1 MSFTSFHLH
10 PHILAGVQALG
21 YTRPTPIQL
30 QAMPPVLQGRDVLGL
45 AQTGTG
51 KTAAFVLPI
60 LQRLMQG
67 PRGRVRALILA
78 PTRELAEQIYT
89 VIGALGQ
96 HTPLRQVTLYG
107 GVGMSPQVQ
116 QLRAG
121 ADIAV
126 ACPGRLLDH
135 IRQGT
140 IALSQ
145 LEVLVLD
152 EADRLFDMGFCPDIR
167 RIVRHLPAQR
177 QTLLFSATMP
187 EAIRHLAQDI
197 LRTPVAVQVDHMV
210 PLPTIAHA
218 LYPVASHRKTALL
231 TALFR
236 HTKSASALVFTRTK
250 HQAKR
255 VAHHLAHAGYR
266 ATSLQGNLSQSK
278 RQAALE
284 GFRSGAF
291 EILVATDLAAR
302 GLDVWHISHVINY
315 DMPETVDAYMHRIG
329 RTGRAART
337 GVAFTLVTHE
347 DAAMV
352 ATIDQ
357 ALGATL
363 ERLMLHGFDYA
374 TPRSACDADRG
385 GAPHGSQPQRA
396 MATAA
401 PLRSTPEPSVREAP
415 PDVASAPPLP
425 STPGRRRFAPSGRRW
440 QPAGTGPRRW

>member
-1 MSFTSFHLH
+1 VSFTSFHLH

-21 YTRPTPIQL
+21 YTRPTPIQQ

-51 KTAAFVLPI
+51 KTAAFALPI

-67 PRGRVRALILA
+67 PRDRVRALILA
-78 PTRELAEQIYT
+78 PTRELAEQIHT
-89 VIGALGQ
+89 VIEALGQ

-107 GVGMSPQVQ
+107 GVGMAPQVQ
-116 QLRAG
+116 HLRTG
-121 ADIAV
+121 VDIVV

-167 RIVRHLPAQR
+167 RIVQHLPTRR

-187 EAIRHLAQDI
+187 EVIWHLAQEI
-197 LRTPVAVQVDHMV
+197 LRTPVTVQVDHTI
-210 PLPTIAHA
+210 PLSTISHA
-218 LYPVASHRKTALL
+218 LYPVAPHRKTALL
-231 TALFR
+231 TALLR
-236 HTKSASALVFTRTK
+236 QSTPVSGLVFTRTK

-255 VAHHLAHAGYR
+255 VAHHLAQAGYR

-278 RQAALE
+278 RQAALD

-315 DMPETVDAYMHRIG
+315 DMPETADAYMHRIG

-337 GVAFTLVTHE
+337 GVAFTLSTHADE
-347 DAAMV
+347 AMV
-352 ATIDQ
+352 ATIER
-357 ALGATL
+357 ALGAPL
-363 ERLMLHGFDYA
+363 ERRMLHGFDYA
-374 TPRSACDADRG
+374 THRSACDID
-385 GAPHGSQPQRA
+385 HGC
-396 MATAA
+396 
-401 PLRSTPEPSVREAP
+401 AP
-415 PDVASAPPLP
+415 PRSQAVRTQATGAHVRTTPGPSPREVPPGVVSAVPLP
-425 STPGRRRFAPSGRRW
+425 SSPGRRRYRPRGRRG
-440 QPAGTGPRRW
+440 PSAGPVHRRR

>member
-21 YTRPTPIQL
+21 YTRPTPIQQ

-51 KTAAFVLPI
+51 KTAAFALPI

-67 PRGRVRALILA
+67 PRDWVRALILA
-78 PTRELAEQIYT
+78 PTRELAEQIHT
-89 VIGALGQ
+89 VIEALGQ

-107 GVGMSPQVQ
+107 GVGMAPQVQ
-116 QLRAG
+116 HLRTG
-121 ADIAV
+121 VDIVV

-135 IRQGT
+135 ISQGT

-167 RIVRHLPAQR
+167 RIVQHLPTRR

-187 EAIRHLAQDI
+187 EVIWHLAQEI
-197 LRTPVAVQVDHMV
+197 LRTPVTVQVDHTI
-210 PLPTIAHA
+210 PLSTISHA
-218 LYPVASHRKTALL
+218 LYPVAPHRKTALL
-231 TALFR
+231 TALLR
-236 HTKSASALVFTRTK
+236 QSTPVSGLVFTRTK

-255 VAHHLAHAGYR
+255 VAHHLAQAGYR

-278 RQAALE
+278 RQAALD

-315 DMPETVDAYMHRIG
+315 DMPETADAYMHRIG

-337 GVAFTLVTHE
+337 GVAFTLSTHADE
-347 DAAMV
+347 AMV
-352 ATIDQ
+352 ATIER
-357 ALGATL
+357 ALGAPL
-363 ERLMLHGFDYA
+363 ERRMLHGFDYA
-374 TPRSACDADRG
+374 THRSACDID
-385 GAPHGSQPQRA
+385 HGC
-396 MATAA
+396 
-401 PLRSTPEPSVREAP
+401 AP
-415 PDVASAPPLP
+415 PRSQAVRTQATGAHVRTTPGPSPREVPPGVVSAAPLP
-425 STPGRRRFAPSGRRW
+425 STPGRRRYRPRGRRG
-440 QPAGTGPRRW
+440 PSAGPVPRRR

>member
-1 MSFTSFHLH
+1 LFVSFASFHLH
-10 PHILAGVQALG
+10 PRLMVGVQALG
-21 YTRPTPIQL
+21 YTVPTPIQM
-30 QAMPPVLQGRDVLGL
+30 QAIPPVLQGHDVLGL

-67 PRGRVRALILA
+67 PGGRVRALILA
-78 PTRELAEQIYT
+78 PTRELAEQIHT
-89 VIGALGQ
+89 VTEALGQ

-107 GVGMSPQVQ
+107 GVGLAPQVQ
-116 QLRAG
+116 KLRAG
-121 ADIAV
+121 VDIVV

-135 IRQGT
+135 IGQGT
-140 IALSQ
+140 IELSQ
-145 LEVLVLD
+145 LEVVVLD

-167 RIVRHLPAQR
+167 RIVRQLPVQR

-197 LRTPVAVQVDHMV
+197 LRAPVTVQVDHTV
-210 PLPTIAHA
+210 PLPTISHA
-218 LYPVASHRKTALL
+218 LYPVAPHLKTALL
-231 TALFR
+231 TALCR
-236 HTKSASALVFTRTK
+236 HTRLTSGLVFTRTK

-255 VAHHLAHAGYR
+255 VAHHLAQAGYR
-266 ATSLQGNLSQSK
+266 ATSLQGNLSQSR

-315 DMPETVDAYMHRIG
+315 DMPDTVEAYMHRIG
-329 RTGRAART
+329 RTGRATRN
-337 GVAFTLVTHE
+337 GDAFTLITHE

-352 ATIDQ
+352 STIER

-363 ERLMLHGFDYA
+363 ERRMLHGFDYA
-374 TPRSACDADRG
+374 TYRPASETNRG
-385 GAPHGSQPQRA
+385 GAPHGRQRIQA
-396 MATAA
+396 SAA
-401 PLRSTPEPSVREAP
+401 HSGAQRGSRAREEAPDSTPAALLAHAP
-415 PDVASAPPLP
+415 GHRQHHPP
-425 STPGRRRFAPSGRRW
+425 GRRW
-440 QPAGTGPRRW
+440 QPTGAARRRW

>member
-1 MSFTSFHLH
+1 VSFTSFHLH
-10 PHILAGVQALG
+10 PRILAGVQALG
-21 YTRPTPIQL
+21 YTIPTPIQQ
-30 QAMPPVLQGRDVLGL
+30 QALPPVLQGRDVLGL

-67 PRGRVRALILA
+67 PQGRLRALILA
-78 PTRELAEQIYT
+78 PTRELAEQTHT

-96 HTPLRQVTLYG
+96 HTPLRPVTLYG
-107 GVGMSPQVQ
+107 GVAMPPQVQ
-116 QLRAG
+116 KLRAG
-121 ADIAV
+121 ADIAI

-135 IRQGT
+135 MRQGT
-140 IALSQ
+140 IKLSH

-152 EADRLFDMGFCPDIR
+152 EADRLFDMGFLPDVR
-167 RIVRHLPAQR
+167 RIVRHVPAQR

-187 EAIRHLAQDI
+187 EAIWHLAQDI
-197 LRTPVAVQVDHMV
+197 LRTPVTVQVDHTV

-218 LYPVASHRKTALL
+218 LYPVAPHRKTALL

-236 HTKSASALVFTRTK
+236 QTTLTSGLVFTRTK

-255 VAHHLAHAGYR
+255 VAHHLAQAGYR
-266 ATSLQGNLSQSK
+266 ATSLHGNLSQSK
-278 RQAALE
+278 RQAALD

-291 EILVATDLAAR
+291 AILVATDLAAR

-337 GVAFTLVTHE
+337 GVAFTLVTHD

-352 ATIDQ
+352 DTLER
-357 ALGATL
+357 ALGAPL
-363 ERLMLHGFDYA
+363 ERRTLHGFEYA
-374 TPRSACDADRG
+374 TSKSAYETDRG
-385 GAPHGSQPQRA
+385 RALRGRQPQRA
-396 MATAA
+396 QATAA
-401 PLRSTPEPSVREAP
+401 HVEAPSVSSTREEP
-415 PDVASAPPLP
+415 PGATPAPPLP
-425 STPGRRRFAPSGRRW
+425 SAAGRRPHRSSGRRW
-440 QPAGTGPRRW
+440 QPAVAGRHWW

>member
-78 PTRELAEQIYT
+78 PTRELAEQIHM

-107 GVGMSPQVQ
+107 GVGMPPQVQ

-197 LRTPVAVQVDHMV
+197 LRTPVTVQVDHMV

-352 ATIDQ
+352 ATIEH

-363 ERLMLHGFDYA
+363 ERRMLHGFDYA
-374 TPRSACDADRG
+374 TPRSACDTDRG
-385 GAPHGSQPQRA
+385 CAPHGSQPQRA
-396 MATAA
+396 LATAA
-401 PLRSTPEPSVREAP
+401 PLRSTPEPSVRAAP

-425 STPGRRRFAPSGRRW
+425 KTPGRRRFAPSGRRW

>member
-1 MSFTSFHLH
+1 MSFTSFDLH
-10 PHILAGVQALG
+10 PRIMAGVQALG
-21 YTRPTPIQL
+21 YTIPTPIQL
-30 QAMPPVLQGRDVLGL
+30 QAMPSVLQGHDVLGL

-60 LQRLMQG
+60 LQRLIQG
-67 PRGRVRALILA
+67 PGGCLRALILV
-78 PTRELAEQIYT
+78 PTRELAEQIHT
-89 VIGALGQ
+89 VIEALGQ
-96 HTPLRQVTLYG
+96 HTSLRQSTLYG
-107 GVGMSPQVQ
+107 GVGMQPQVQ
-116 QLRAG
+116 KLRTG
-121 ADIAV
+121 VDIAV

-135 IRQGT
+135 MRQGT
-140 IALSQ
+140 INLSH

-152 EADRLFDMGFCPDIR
+152 EADRLFDMGFLPDVR
-167 RIVRHLPAQR
+167 RIVRHVPAQR

-187 EAIRHLAQDI
+187 EAIWHLAQDI
-197 LRTPVAVQVDHMV
+197 LRTPVTVQVDHTV
-210 PLPTIAHA
+210 PLPTISHA

-236 HTKSASALVFTRTK
+236 QTKPTSGLVFTRTK

-255 VAHHLAHAGYR
+255 VAHHLAQAGYR

-337 GVAFTLVTHE
+337 GVAFTLVTHD

-352 ATIDQ
+352 STLER
-357 ALGATL
+357 ALGAPL
-363 ERLMLHGFDYA
+363 ERRTLHGFEYA
-374 TPRSACDADRG
+374 TPRSAYDTDRG
-385 GAPHGSQPQRA
+385 RAPRGRQPQRA
-396 MATAA
+396 QATAA
-401 PLRSTPEPSVREAP
+401 YVEARSGSNTREEPPGATPATPQP
-415 PDVASAPPLP
+415 SAP
-425 STPGRRRFAPSGRRW
+425 GRSPQRSLGRRW
-440 QPAGTGPRRW
+440 QPAAAVRHWW

>member
-10 PHILAGVQALG
+10 PCIMAGVEALG
-21 YTRPTPIQL
+21 YTIPTPIQL

-67 PRGRVRALILA
+67 PRGRIRALILA
-78 PTRELAEQIYT
+78 PTRELAEQIHMVT
-89 VIGALGQ
+89 GALGQ
-96 HTPLRQVTLYG
+96 HTPLRQGTLYG
-107 GVGMSPQVQ
+107 GVGMQPQVQ
-116 QLRAG
+116 KLRAG
-121 ADIAV
+121 VDIAI

-135 IRQGT
+135 LRQGT
-140 IALSQ
+140 INLSH

-152 EADRLFDMGFCPDIR
+152 EADRLFDMGFLPDIR
-167 RIVRHLPAQR
+167 RIVRYVPAQR

-187 EAIRHLAQDI
+187 EAIWHLAQDI
-197 LRTPVAVQVDHMV
+197 LRTPVTVQVDHTV
-210 PLPTIAHA
+210 PLPTISHA
-218 LYPVASHRKTALL
+218 LYPVAPHLKTALL

-236 HTKSASALVFTRTK
+236 HTKPMSGLVFTRTK

-255 VAHHLAHAGYR
+255 VAHHLAQAGYR

-278 RQAALE
+278 RQAALD

-337 GVAFTLVTHE
+337 GVAFTLVTHD

-352 ATIDQ
+352 S
-357 ALGATL
+357 TL
-363 ERLMLHGFDYA
+363 ERVFGAPLERRTLHGFEYA
-374 TPRSACDADRG
+374 TTRAVSDSDRG
-385 GAPHGSQPQRA
+385 RAPRGRQPQRTQV
-396 MATAA
+396 TAA
-401 PLRSTPEPSVREAP
+401 HVGAPSGASAREEAP
-415 PDVASAPPLP
+415 GATPAPTLP
-425 STPGRRRFAPSGRRW
+425 SALGRRPHRSPGRRW
-440 QPAGTGPRRW
+440 QPAAAVRQWW

>member
-1 MSFTSFHLH
+1 MLCYFCSGGLSVSFTSFHLH

-78 PTRELAEQIYT
+78 PTRELAEQIHT
-89 VIGALGQ
+89 VIRALGQ
-96 HTPLRQVTLYG
+96 HTSLRQVTLYG
-107 GVGMSPQVQ
+107 GVAMPPQVQ

-167 RIVRHLPAQR
+167 RIVQHLPTRR

-187 EAIRHLAQDI
+187 EVIWHLAQEI
-197 LRTPVAVQVDHMV
+197 LRTPVTVQVDHTI
-210 PLPTIAHA
+210 PLSTISHA
-218 LYPVASHRKTALL
+218 LYPVAPHREPALL
-231 TALFR
+231 TALLR
-236 HTKSASALVFTRTK
+236 QSTPVSGLVFTRTK

-255 VAHHLAHAGYR
+255 VAHHLAQAGYR

-278 RQAALE
+278 RQAALD

-337 GVAFTLVTHE
+337 GVAFTLVTH
-347 DAAMV
+347 DDVAMV
-352 ATIDQ
+352 STLER
-357 ALGATL
+357 ALGAPL
-363 ERLMLHGFDYA
+363 ERRTLHGFEYA
-374 TPRSACDADRG
+374 MPRSAYDTDRG
-385 GAPHGSQPQRA
+385 RAPHARQPQRA
-396 MATAA
+396 QATAA
-401 PLRSTPEPSVREAP
+401 RVE
-415 PDVASAPPLP
+415 
-425 STPGRRRFAPSGRRW
+425 
-440 QPAGTGPRRW
+440 

>member
-10 PHILAGVQALG
+10 PCIMAGVQALG
-21 YTRPTPIQL
+21 YTIPTPIQL

-51 KTAAFVLPI
+51 KTAVFVLPI

-67 PRGRVRALILA
+67 TGGRVRALILT
-78 PTRELAEQIYT
+78 PTRELAEQIHT
-89 VIGALGQ
+89 VTGALGQ
-96 HTPLRQVTLYG
+96 HTPLRQLTLYG
-107 GVGMSPQVQ
+107 GVGMQPQVQ
-116 QLRAG
+116 KLRAG
-121 ADIAV
+121 VDIAV

-135 IRQGT
+135 ICQRT
-140 IALSQ
+140 INLSH

-152 EADRLFDMGFCPDIR
+152 EADRLFDMGFLPDIR

-187 EAIRHLAQDI
+187 EAIWHLAQDI
-197 LRTPVAVQVDHMV
+197 LRTPVTVQVDHTV
-210 PLPTIAHA
+210 PLPTISHA
-218 LYPVASHRKTALL
+218 LYPVAPHLKTALL

-236 HTKSASALVFTRTK
+236 HTKPTSGLVFTRTK
-250 HQAKR
+250 HQAAR
-255 VAHHLAHAGYR
+255 VAHHLAKAGYR

-278 RQAALE
+278 RQAALD

-337 GVAFTLVTHE
+337 GVAFTLVTHD

-352 ATIDQ
+352 STLER
-357 ALGATL
+357 ALGAPL
-363 ERLMLHGFDYA
+363 ERRTLHGFEYA
-374 TPRSACDADRG
+374 MPQSAYDTDRG
-385 GAPHGSQPQRA
+385 RAPRGRQPQRA
-396 MATAA
+396 QATAA
-401 PLRSTPEPSVREAP
+401 HVRAPSGSSVREELSGATPAP
-415 PDVASAPPLP
+415 HRSP
-425 STPGRRRFAPSGRRW
+425 GRRW
-440 QPAGTGPRRW
+440 QPVVAVRHWW

>member
-1 MSFTSFHLH
+1 
-10 PHILAGVQALG
+10 
-21 YTRPTPIQL
+21 
-30 QAMPPVLQGRDVLGL
+30 MPPVLQGHDVLGL

-67 PRGRVRALILA
+67 PQRRVRALILA
-78 PTRELAEQIYT
+78 PTRELAEQLHT
-89 VIGALGQ
+89 VTGALGR

-107 GVGMSPQVQ
+107 GVGMPPQVQ
-116 QLRAG
+116 KLRAG
-121 ADIAV
+121 VDIAI

-140 IALSQ
+140 INLSH

-152 EADRLFDMGFCPDIR
+152 EADRLFDMGFLPDIR

-187 EAIRHLAQDI
+187 EAIWHLAQDI
-197 LRTPVAVQVDHMV
+197 LRTPVTVQVSHTV
-210 PLPTIAHA
+210 PLPTISHA
-218 LYPVASHRKTALL
+218 LYPVAPHLKIALL

-236 HTKSASALVFTRTK
+236 HTKPMSGLVFTRTK

-255 VAHHLAHAGYR
+255 VAHHLAQAGYR

-278 RQAALE
+278 RQAALD

-337 GVAFTLVTHE
+337 GVAFTLVTHD

-352 ATIDQ
+352 S
-357 ALGATL
+357 TL
-363 ERLMLHGFDYA
+363 ERVLGAPLERRTLHGFEYA
-374 TPRSACDADRG
+374 TPKSAYETDRG
-385 GAPHGSQPQRA
+385 RVPRGRQPQRDQA
-396 MATAA
+396 AAALIGAPSGSNAREETPGAT
-401 PLRSTPEPSVREAP
+401 PAP
-415 PDVASAPPLP
+415 PVP
-425 STPGRRRFAPSGRRW
+425 SGAGRRPHHSPGRRW
-440 QPAGTGPRRW
+440 QPAVTVRHW

>member
-1 MSFTSFHLH
+1 VSFTSFHLH
-10 PHILAGVQALG
+10 PRIVAGVQTLG
-21 YTRPTPIQL
+21 YTIPTPIQL

-67 PRGRVRALILA
+67 PGRHVRALILA
-78 PTRELAEQIYT
+78 PTRELAEQIHAVT
-89 VIGALGQ
+89 GALGQ

-107 GVGMSPQVQ
+107 GVGMQPQVQ
-116 QLRAG
+116 KLRAG
-121 ADIAV
+121 VDIAV

-140 IALSQ
+140 INLSY

-152 EADRLFDMGFCPDIR
+152 EADRLFDMGFLPDIR

-187 EAIRHLAQDI
+187 EAIWHLTQDI
-197 LRTPVAVQVDHMV
+197 LRTPVTIQVDHTV
-210 PLPTIAHA
+210 PLPTISHA
-218 LYPVASHRKTALL
+218 LYPVAPHLKTALL

-236 HTKSASALVFTRTK
+236 NAKPASGLVFTRTK

-255 VAHHLAHAGYR
+255 VAHHLAQAGYR

-337 GVAFTLVTHE
+337 GVAFTLVTRD

-352 ATIDQ
+352 STLER
-357 ALGATL
+357 ALGAPL
-363 ERLMLHGFDYA
+363 ERRTLHGFEYA
-374 TPRSACDADRG
+374 TPRSVYETDRG
-385 GAPHGSQPQRA
+385 RAPHGRQPQRA
-396 MATAA
+396 QATAA
-401 PLRSTPEPSVREAP
+401 HVEAPSGASVREEPPGATPAP
-415 PDVASAPPLP
+415 PVPSAAA
-425 STPGRRRFAPSGRRW
+425 RRPHRSLGRRW
-440 QPAGTGPRRW
+440 QPAVAVRHWW

>member
-10 PHILAGVQALG
+10 PRIMAGVQALG

-67 PRGRVRALILA
+67 PQRRVRALILA
-78 PTRELAEQIYT
+78 PTRELAEQLHT
-89 VIGALGQ
+89 VTGALGQ

-107 GVGMSPQVQ
+107 GVGMQPQVQ
-116 QLRAG
+116 QLQAG
-121 ADIAV
+121 VDIAI

-135 IRQGT
+135 LRQGT
-140 IALSQ
+140 ITLSH

-152 EADRLFDMGFCPDIR
+152 EADRLFDMGFLPDVR
-167 RIVRHLPAQR
+167 RIVRHVPAQR

-187 EAIRHLAQDI
+187 EAIWHLAQDI
-197 LRTPVAVQVDHMV
+197 LRTPITVQVDHTV
-210 PLPTIAHA
+210 PLPTISHA
-218 LYPVASHRKTALL
+218 LYPVAPHRKTALL

-236 HTKSASALVFTRTK
+236 HTKPTSGLVFTRTK

-255 VAHHLAHAGYR
+255 VAHHLAQAGYR
-266 ATSLQGNLSQSK
+266 ATSLHGNLSQSK

-284 GFRSGAF
+284 GFRSGTF

-329 RTGRAART
+329 RTGRATRT
-337 GVAFTLVTHE
+337 GEAFSLVTHD

-352 ATIDQ
+352 S
-357 ALGATL
+357 TL
-363 ERLMLHGFDYA
+363 ERVLGAPLERRTLHGFAYA
-374 TPRSACDADRG
+374 TPRSVYETDRGRVPHRRQPPREQAAARG
-385 GAPHGSQPQRA
+385 GAPSGSNAREEPP
-396 MATAA
+396 AT
-401 PLRSTPEPSVREAP
+401 PAP
-415 PDVASAPPLP
+415 PVP
-425 STPGRRRFAPSGRRW
+425 SGVGRRPRHALGRRW
-440 QPAGTGPRRW
+440 QPAVAMRHW